1 MQSLFDLEQEETKP
15 SSHSFESAP
24 LADRMRPTTL
34 DEYFGQSHLVG
45 DGKILKRMIDRDD
58 IPSMIF
64 WGPPGVGKTTLAQ
77 IIAEQTNA
85 QFINFSAVISGIKE
99 IREVMKRAEINK
111 EKGLRTI
118 VFVDEI
124 HRFNK
129 AQQDAFLPYV
139 ERGAIILIGATTE
152 NPSFEINNALL
163 SRCKVFVLKALGE
176 DDLFNLLKRSITDIN
191 GFADW
196 DVEIS
201 DEQLRLVAQYANG
214 DARMALNTIE
224 MILFN
229 SETEIRHA
237 VVTDEILKQSLT
249 NRTYIYDK
257 HGEEHYNMIS
267 AMHKSIRNSDA
278 DAAIYWMARML
289 EGGEDPLYIARRIV
303 RCASEDIGMADSR
316 CLEIALQA
324 YQACQY
330 LGYPECNVHLTHAIV
345 FLSLAPKSNALEL
358 AYDKAAADAIKT
370 MDEGVPLHIRNAPT
384 KLMAELGY
392 HQNYEYAHD
401 LKEKMSPMVCLPE
414 SLRYQKYYVPTDQ
427 GLERRIGEHKASIDQ
442 WKEQERKK
450 RGI

>member
-1 MQSLFDLEQEETKP
+1 MQSLFDLNDQPNHTNTI
-15 SSHSFESAP
+15 ESAP
-24 LADRMRPTTL
+24 LADRMRPKSL
-34 DEYFGQSHLVG
+34 DDYFGQTHLIE

-77 IIAEQTNA
+77 IIAETTNA

-99 IREVMKRAEINK
+99 IREVMKKAELNK

-139 ERGAIILIGATTE
+139 ERGSIILIGATTE

-163 SRCKVFVLKALGE
+163 SRCKVFVLKALSEE
-176 DDLFNLLKRSITDIN
+176 DLTNLLKHAITSLH

-196 DVEIS
+196 EVEIT
-201 DEQLRLVAQYANG
+201 DEQLHLIAQYASG
-214 DARMALNTIE
+214 DARMALNTLE

-237 VVTDEILKQSLT
+237 IVTNETIKQSLT
-249 NRTYIYDK
+249 NRTFLYDK

-267 AMHKSIRNSDA
+267 AMQKSIRNSDA

-316 CLEIALQA
+316 CLDIALQA
-324 YQACQY
+324 YQACTY

-358 AYDKAAADAIKT
+358 AYNSAAADAIKT

-384 KLMAELGY
+384 KLMQDLGY

-401 LKEKMSPMVCLPE
+401 LEEKMSPMVCLPE
-414 SLRYQKYYVPTDQ
+414 SLKHKTYYHPTDQ
-427 GLERRIGEHKASIDQ
+427 GLERRIGEHKASIDA
-442 WKEQERKK
+442 WKAQERKK
-450 RGI
+450 RNL